1 MPLAEE
7 IPRAIIDMLING
19 FSDQRTTLTGP
30 TRAATELHDHIEIW
44 VNEGGAW
51 AILLSRRPGGRHSLS
66 HQDTTSRLL
75 VTEARRGEA
84 NATGFLHS
92 PPSTVWMES
101 SSIGDTRL
109 TMRVRDPI

>member
-1 MPLAEE
+1 
-7 IPRAIIDMLING
+7 MLING

-101 SSIGDTRL
+101 SCIGDTRI